1 MSARVLLVTSSGAP
15 AGAVTPV
22 LAALEA
28 SDLEVRAIDVGRAGA
43 RFSDGVIDSVLRTLA
58 GEFAERRLMKEI
70 QSNPP
75 DVTVTFDP
83 ATTAALSIVRDDATR
98 PAPVVAVV
106 ADLEPDHTWAPTD
119 ADRYFTIDD
128 QAAVDLAEHGVD
140 GDRILS
146 MGPIGE
152 RAYANAAAEA
162 RDTLRARFKLAKD
175 APVVVIEVAGFG
187 YDLTSQIALQLSLL
201 AGDTTFLF
209 DAGNDAEAATALR
222 RQVPTLDLKA
232 KLFGR
237 TSDAP
242 RFWRCADIVVARP
255 SDRAVAHTM
264 MVGAR
269 MVAFMPQ
276 DSYGEALAKGLESR
290 RLGTVADNALLLSS
304 ALEPLLGKK
313 PRNKRSRSTVDGA
326 GNIADAVWIVANE
339 RREVLEERRAAARAS
354 TRTRVEAAA
363 AAAESASQASAP
375 ASGLEDLSGGDFFS
389 DLDAAIPDDEDVT
402 ALRAEV
408 SQRLRQTTKTV
419 NESRES
425 ASRWTKR
432 AEALRAKNDL
442 EGARKAERAR
452 DADNA
457 RMHAALAEMAQ
468 LQAELERLEKSS
480 AKAQARAGATD
491 RSSSRSSRSA
501 DSSRRPPSRR
511 SSRSSSSNRP
521 GSTGSGWSR
530 GSASSSAGGS
540 SRYSGKS
547 LDDMVDDMRDKNAR
561 QHATIDD
568 ELAALKRKMR
578 NKKK

>member
-43 RFSDGVIDSVLRTLA
+43 RYSDGVIDSVLRTLA

-70 QSNPP
+70 ESNPP

-128 QAAVDLAEHGVD
+128 QAAVDLADHGVD

-152 RAYANAAAEA
+152 RAFADAAAED
-162 RDTLRARFKLAKD
+162 RDSLRARFKLGKD
-175 APVVVIEVAGFG
+175 APVVVVEVAGLG
-187 YDLTSQIALQLSLL
+187 YELTSQIALQLSLL

-222 RQVPTLDLKA
+222 RQVPTLDLEA

-237 TSDAP
+237 TP
-242 RFWRCADIVVARP
+242 EVPKFWRCADIVVARP
-255 SDRAVAHTM
+255 SDRAVAHAM
-264 MVGAR
+264 MIGAR

-276 DSYGEALAKGLESR
+276 DSYGEALASGLESR
-290 RLGTVADNALLLSS
+290 RLGTVAGNALLLSS

-339 RREVLEERRAAARAS
+339 RREVLEERRVAARAS
-354 TRTRVEAAA
+354 TRSRVEAAA
-363 AAAESASQASAP
+363 AAAESASQATSA
-375 ASGLEDLSGGDFFS
+375 AGGLEDLSGGDFFA
-389 DLDAAIPDDEDVT
+389 DLDAAIPDDDDLT

-419 NESRES
+419 NEARE
-425 ASRWTKR
+425 AAAQWKKK
-432 AEALRAKNDL
+432 AGDL
-442 EGARKAERAR
+442 LVKGDKERAR
-452 DADNA
+452 EAEKAADAESA
-457 RMHAALAEMAQ
+457 RMHAALSEMAQ
-468 LQAELERLEKSS
+468 LQAEMARLEKSS
-480 AKAQARAGATD
+480 ARAQAAAG
-491 RSSSRSSRSA
+491 SSSRRSSTSSRSA
-501 DSSRRPPSRR
+501 DGSRRR
-511 SSRSSSSNRP
+511 SSARPSS
-521 GSTGSGWSR
+521 GGSGRAGS
-530 GSASSSAGGS
+530 GTSSSASSGSGDSS

-547 LDDMVDDMRDKNAR
+547 LDDMIDDMRSNNA
-561 QHATIDD
+561 QQQATIDD